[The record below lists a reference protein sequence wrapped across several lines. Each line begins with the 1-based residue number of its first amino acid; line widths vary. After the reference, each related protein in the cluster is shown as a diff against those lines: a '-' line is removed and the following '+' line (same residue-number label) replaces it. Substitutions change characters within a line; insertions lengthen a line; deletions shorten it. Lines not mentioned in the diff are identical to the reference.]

1 MKKNQHYKVFTS
13 VLFLCGLLFLLSCSS
28 KKNNDASRFKTG
40 VFEIPAGKGY
50 SKTIVTRIDSL
61 QIEQYTKFTEISTDS
76 GVFKKESTIIDTL
89 FIKWKN
95 NFFYTLKMKS
105 PKTDLDKD
113 PIFVQINKITENSY
127 DFTAKIIIVSAP
139 SIPFVIP
146 TAVKI
151 ESKEKT
157 MSIKII

>member
-1 MKKNQHYKVFTS
+1 MKSNQSYKVFTS
-13 VLFLCGLLFLLSCSS
+13 VLFLCGLSFLLSCSS
-28 KKNNDASRFKTG
+28 SKDNDASRFKTG

-50 SKTIVTRIDSL
+50 SKTIVKRIDSL
-61 QIEQYTKFTEISTDS
+61 QIEEYTKFTEISTDS
-76 GVFKKESTIIDTL
+76 GVYKKESTIIDTL

-127 DFTAKIIIVSAP
+127 DFTAKIGFSE
-139 SIPFVIP
+139 FKQKG
-146 TAVKI
+146 TFYKI
-151 ESKEKT
+151 K
-157 MSIKII
+157 

>member
-28 KKNNDASRFKTG
+28 NKDNDASRFKTG

-61 QIEQYTKFTEISTDS
+61 QIEEYTKFTEISTDS

-113 PIFVQINKITENSY
+113 PILFRL
-127 DFTAKIIIVSAP
+127 
-139 SIPFVIP
+139 
-146 TAVKI
+146 
-151 ESKEKT
+151 
-157 MSIKII
+157 IK

>member
-1 MKKNQHYKVFTS
+1 MKNNLSYKVFTS
-13 VLFLCGLLFLLSCSS
+13 VLFLFGLSFLLSCSS
-28 KKNNDASRFKTG
+28 SKDNDASRFKTG

-50 SKTIVTRIDSL
+50 SKTIVKRIDSL
-61 QIEQYTKFTEISTDS
+61 QIEEYTKFTEISTDS
-76 GVFKKESTIIDTL
+76 GVYKKESTIIDTL

-127 DFTAKIIIVSAP
+127 DFTAKIGFSE
-139 SIPFVIP
+139 FKQKG
-146 TAVKI
+146 TFFKI
-151 ESKEKT
+151 K
-157 MSIKII
+157 

>member
-1 MKKNQHYKVFTS
+1 MKNNLSYKVFTS
-13 VLFLCGLLFLLSCSS
+13 VLFLYGLSFLLSCSS
-28 KKNNDASRFKTG
+28 SKDNDASRFKTG

-50 SKTIVTRIDSL
+50 SKTIVKRIDSL
-61 QIEQYTKFTEISTDS
+61 QIEEYTKFTEISTDS
-76 GVFKKESTIIDTL
+76 GVYKKESTIIDTL

-127 DFTAKIIIVSAP
+127 DFTAKIGFSE
-139 SIPFVIP
+139 FKQKG
-146 TAVKI
+146 TFYKI
-151 ESKEKT
+151 K
-157 MSIKII
+157 

>member
-1 MKKNQHYKVFTS
+1 MKNNLSYKVFTS
-13 VLFLCGLLFLLSCSS
+13 VLFLFGLSFLLSCSS
-28 KKNNDASRFKTG
+28 SKDNDASRFKTG

-50 SKTIVTRIDSL
+50 SKTIVKRIDSL
-61 QIEQYTKFTEISTDS
+61 QIEEYTKFTEISTDS
-76 GVFKKESTIIDTL
+76 GVYKKESTIIDTL

-127 DFTAKIIIVSAP
+127 DFTAKIGFSE
-139 SIPFVIP
+139 FKQKG
-146 TAVKI
+146 TFFKVK
-151 ESKEKT
+151 
-157 MSIKII
+157 

>member
-1 MKKNQHYKVFTS
+1 MTNNLSYKVFTS
-13 VLFLCGLLFLLSCSS
+13 VLFLFGLSILLSCSS
-28 KKNNDASRFKTG
+28 SKDNDASRFKTG

-50 SKTIVTRIDSL
+50 SKTIVKRIDSL
-61 QIEQYTKFTEISTDS
+61 QIEEYTKFTEISTDS
-76 GVFKKESTIIDTL
+76 GVYKKESTIIDTL

-127 DFTAKIIIVSAP
+127 DFTAKIGFSE
-139 SIPFVIP
+139 FKQKG
-146 TAVKI
+146 TFYKI
-151 ESKEKT
+151 K
-157 MSIKII
+157 